1 MLPESHG
8 HVVRDRWSPSFALI
22 SAVALS
28 MLIWSMRADSAAGIF
43 SLFSAIAVLVVGGVW
58 IVLDLVRWRVRHA
71 TSILAGMGLL
81 SLGLY
86 IPHPDDQILDDQLMR
101 ARMPEFEALVSA
113 KRAEMT
119 APGPVRMVVY
129 YKDRSLFVTANL
141 FEFVIYDE
149 TDQIELSPQTALG
162 VWAYPGFKQV

>member
-1 MLPESHG
+1 MVAEFCSDLRSGAVDAYLVDEGRQCSG
-8 HVVRDRWSPSFALI
+8 DFLAIFRDRSPG
-22 SAVALS
+22 
-28 MLIWSMRADSAAGIF
+28 RG
-43 SLFSAIAVLVVGGVW
+43 GGVW